1 MEETITVYDDSGE
14 ITISYTEVLKYH
26 GQDFYGGVV
35 LALKV
40 LKLAFEKLLGDN
52 IPHRNKIHVVVGFN
66 PPGVIDTIEFVT
78 RAQTR
83 HRLIVEPDPP
93 KGPDSVF
100 GRYYFEVHYEKRWM
114 RLTLKEGMLP
124 DGFTLLARKS
134 FAGIA
139 TPEERARWTDHKKQI
154 GKALMEMRP
163 EEILD
168 FEGPFE
174 SVVP

>member
-14 ITISYTEVLKYH
+14 ISISYAEVLKYH

-35 LALKV
+35 LALKM
-40 LKLAFEKLLGDN
+40 LNLAFKKLLGDK
-52 IPHRNKIHVVVGFN
+52 IPHRNKIHIVLGFN

-83 HRLIVEPDPP
+83 RRLIVDPDTP
-93 KGPDSVF
+93 KGPKSVF

-114 RLTLKEGMLP
+114 SLTLKEGMLP
-124 DGFTLLARKS
+124 DDFTLLASKA

-139 TPEERARWTDHKKQI
+139 TSDERVRWTDYKKQI
-154 GKALMEMRP
+154 GKSLMEMRP

-174 SVVP
+174 SFIA